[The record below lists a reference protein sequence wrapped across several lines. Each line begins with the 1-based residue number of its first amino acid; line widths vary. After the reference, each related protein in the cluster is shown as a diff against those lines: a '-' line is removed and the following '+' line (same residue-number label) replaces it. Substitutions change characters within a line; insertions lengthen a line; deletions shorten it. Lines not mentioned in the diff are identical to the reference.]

1 MKRKLLYPLLFIT
14 GVFLAFASGVLNDNF
29 DVLLERMKE
38 FNLKN
43 PQEKVHLHLDKPYYA
58 IGDNIWFKAY
68 LLNSSSQEPS
78 DISKLLYVELINE
91 KDSVQQQLK
100 LPVLGGISW
109 GNFSLPDTLAEGNY
123 RIRAYTQ
130 WMRNAG
136 PEFFFDKTIKIG
148 YSWTNKVFTNTDYS
162 YSKEDKGEKM
172 AANISFK
179 DKEGNPYTGKEVRYE
194 VILDSK
200 SFLKGKATT
209 NEKGEIALSILNNR
223 PDLNKRGKIVATITL
238 GEDQKVTREIPIIA
252 TSKSIDVQFFP
263 ESGNLIEGLPT
274 KMAVKAVNSSG
285 LGENITGVIV
295 DQTGI
300 EINRFETKHLGMG
313 NFVINPQGGVRYI
326 AKVKFADGSEK
337 DFNLPI
343 VQTTGYTMAVTGTD
357 KDKLTIKIMRSAD
370 LTGPT
375 KLRLVGQHD
384 GNVIFSPIVS
394 MADQLATITIPK
406 KELTEGILQL
416 SLFSEENKPIAER
429 LAFIYNSEDRVK
441 VQLSTEKQVYTKRE
455 KVDIQLNSTFNGTPV
470 QGMFSVSVTNN
481 NALKPEPETESNI
494 LSNLLLTSD
503 LIGYIEKPNYY
514 FIEEGPEVIKNMDNL
529 MLTQGWSRILWKNV
543 INNTPPIIKFQ
554 PEKSLGFSGT
564 IVNYGGKPVP
574 NTKVTLLS
582 TASGFFTLDTLTDA
596 QGKFNF
602 DRLLFLDDPKF
613 IIQARTAKGKTRLD
627 VKMDV
632 VPGQIVT
639 KSKNTGDIEI
649 NVNEALSAYLKQ
661 SNNYFDDQSKRG
673 LLQKV
678 LQLKEVKITQ
688 EKPKVKNSQNLN
700 GAGRADAV
708 ITAEQLS
715 TCPQL
720 SMCLQGRVAGLIIT
734 NGKAYLTRNGG
745 RIPMAIVLDG
755 MPLQDADLDF
765 INVPDIET
773 IEVLKSIGNT
783 AIYGTNGAGGVLV
796 ITTKRGV
803 GNFSAV
809 PTPGL
814 IVFNPKGYSVPKDF
828 YSPKYDVPQPGNTPD
843 FRSTVY
849 WGPQLLSDAAGKTN
863 FTFFNTDEPGTY
875 RVVLEGMDLMGHLA
889 RTVYTYEVK

>member
-1 MKRKLLYPLLFIT
+1 
-14 GVFLAFASGVLNDNF
+14 
-29 DVLLERMKE
+29 
-38 FNLKN
+38 
-43 PQEKVHLHLDKPYYA
+43 
-58 IGDNIWFKAY
+58 
-68 LLNSSSQEPS
+68 
-78 DISKLLYVELINE
+78 
-91 KDSVQQQLK
+91 
-100 LPVLGGISW
+100 
-109 GNFSLPDTLAEGNY
+109 
-123 RIRAYTQ
+123 
-130 WMRNAG
+130 
-136 PEFFFDKTIKIG
+136 
-148 YSWTNKVFTNTDYS
+148 
-162 YSKEDKGEKM
+162 
-172 AANISFK
+172 
-179 DKEGNPYTGKEVRYE
+179 
-194 VILDSK
+194 
-200 SFLKGKATT
+200 
-209 NEKGEIALSILNNR
+209 
-223 PDLNKRGKIVATITL
+223 
-238 GEDQKVTREIPIIA
+238 
-252 TSKSIDVQFFP
+252 
-263 ESGNLIEGLPT
+263 
-274 KMAVKAVNSSG
+274 
-285 LGENITGVIV
+285 
-295 DQTGI
+295 
-300 EINRFETKHLGMG
+300 
-313 NFVINPQGGVRYI
+313 
-326 AKVKFADGSEK
+326 
-337 DFNLPI
+337 
-343 VQTTGYTMAVTGTD
+343 
-357 KDKLTIKIMRSAD
+357 
-370 LTGPT
+370 
-375 KLRLVGQHD
+375 
-384 GNVIFSPIVS
+384 
-394 MADQLATITIPK
+394 
-406 KELTEGILQL
+406 
-416 SLFSEENKPIAER
+416 
-429 LAFIYNSEDRVK
+429 
-441 VQLSTEKQVYTKRE
+441 
-455 KVDIQLNSTFNGTPV
+455 
-470 QGMFSVSVTNN
+470 MFSVSVTNN

-596 QGKFNF
+596 QGRFNF

>member
-1 MKRKLLYPLLFIT
+1 MKRKLLYPLLLT
-14 GVFLAFASGVLNDNF
+14 AGVFLAFASGVLSDNF

-38 FNLKN
+38 FNQKY
-43 PQEKVHLHLDKPYYA
+43 PQEKVHLQLDKPYYA

-78 DISKLLYVELINE
+78 NISKMLYVELINE
-91 KDSVQQQLK
+91 RDSIQQQLK
-100 LPVLGGISW
+100 LPVLGGITW
-109 GNFSLPDTLAEGNY
+109 GNFSLPDTLREGNY

-130 WMRNAG
+130 WMRNSG

-148 YSWTNKVFTNTDYS
+148 YSWTNKVFTNTNYS
-162 YSKEDKGEKM
+162 YSKEEKGEKV
-172 AANISFK
+172 AASITFK
-179 DKEGNPYTGKEVRYE
+179 DKEGHPYTGKEVRYE

-209 NEKGEIALSILNNR
+209 NDQGEISLNILNNR
-223 PDLNKRGKIVATITL
+223 PDLNRKGRIVATITL
-238 GEDQKVTREIPIIA
+238 ADDQKVTREIPIKA
-252 TSKSIDVQFFP
+252 TSKSVDVQFFP

-274 KMAVKAVNSSG
+274 KIAVKAVNSSG
-285 LGENITGVIV
+285 LGENISGIILDQNGV
-295 DQTGI
+295 
-300 EINRFETKHLGMG
+300 EINNFETKHLGMG
-313 NFVINPQGGVRYI
+313 NFVINPQSGVRYQ
-326 AKVKFADGSEK
+326 AKVKFADGSEQN
-337 DFNLPI
+337 FNLPI
-343 VQTTGYTMAVTGTD
+343 TQNSGYMMAVTGTD

-370 LTGPT
+370 LTGPV

-384 GNVIFSPIVS
+384 GNVVFSPIVA
-394 MADQLATITIPK
+394 MTDQLATISIPK
-406 KELTEGILQL
+406 KDLTEGILQL
-416 SLFSEENKPIAER
+416 SLFSEDNKPIAER
-429 LAFIYNSEDRVK
+429 LAFIYNPADRAT
-441 VQLSTEKQVYTKRE
+441 VQLSSAKQVYAKRE
-455 KVDIQLNSTFNGTPV
+455 KVAIQLNSTFNGAPT

-481 NALKPEPETESNI
+481 NAVKPEPETESNI

-543 INNTPPIIKFQ
+543 ISNTPPVIKFQ

-574 NTKVTLLS
+574 NSKVTLLS

-596 QGKFNF
+596 QGRFNF

-613 IIQARTAKGKTRLD
+613 IIQARTDKGKTRLD

-632 VPGQIVT
+632 VPGQVVT
-639 KSKNTGDIEI
+639 KSKNTGDVEI

-661 SNNYFDDQSKRG
+661 SNSYFDDQSKRG
-673 LLQKV
+673 LLQKTMM
-678 LQLKEVKITQ
+678 LKEVKITQ
-688 EKPKVKNSQNLN
+688 EKTKVKNSQNLN

-708 ITAEQLS
+708 ITAEQLVN
-715 TCPQL
+715 CPQL
-720 SMCLQGRVAGLIIT
+720 SMCLQGRVAGLMIT

-745 RIPMAIVLDG
+745 RMPMAIVLDG
-755 MPLQDADLDF
+755 VPLQDADLDF
-765 INVPDIET
+765 INVTDVET
-773 IEVLKSIGNT
+773 VEILKSIEKT
-783 AIYGTNGAGGVLV
+783 SIYGTNGAGGVLV

-803 GNFSAV
+803 GNTSNIA
-809 PTPGL
+809 TPGL

-828 YSPKYDVPQPGNTPD
+828 YSPKYDVDEPNKAPD

-849 WGPQLLSDAAGKTN
+849 WGPSLLSDAAGKTN